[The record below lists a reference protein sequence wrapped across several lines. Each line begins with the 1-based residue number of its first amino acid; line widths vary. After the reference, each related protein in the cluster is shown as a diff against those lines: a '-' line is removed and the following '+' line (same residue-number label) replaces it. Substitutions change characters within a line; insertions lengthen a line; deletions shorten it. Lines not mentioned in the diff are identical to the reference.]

1 MRKPMERKTTLLTT
15 MRQVK
20 DLSPSERHI
29 VDFIFE
35 NLHDVS
41 NMGIVE
47 LGERTFT
54 STTTVKRL
62 CRKLGIE
69 SYTDFRLQLSAE
81 IASYD
86 PINILKG
93 SQDPV
98 GQYDTISDIISK
110 VSDQNAK
117 SIIETST
124 LNNPDVITEVI
135 HLMRE
140 AKRIDFYGIGP
151 SNVVA
156 QDAYIK
162 CMRLGIPS
170 SAIENPMSMRMN
182 VRAYS
187 QGALALLISYTGE
200 TDSIIEVAREL
211 NAVGTTSV
219 SLTSFSENRLASLCT
234 YNLFVQSSE
243 SWDRLGGMS
252 SRISTLNLVDV
263 LFTALMNTS
272 YQEYAD
278 IMNRTN
284 IPNRDT
290 PPETDPPTDGEKA

>member
-1 MRKPMERKTTLLTT
+1 MRKATERKTALLTT

-35 NLHDVS
+35 NLPDVS

-54 STTTVKRL
+54 STATVKRL

-69 SYTDFRLQLSAE
+69 SYSDFRLQLSAE

-86 PINILKG
+86 PINILMG
-93 SQDPV
+93 AQDPV
-98 GQYDTISDIISK
+98 GQYDTVRDIISK

-124 LNNPDVITEVI
+124 LNNAEVI
-135 HLMRE
+135 SEVIRLMRE
-140 AKRIDFYGIGP
+140 AKRIDFYGVGP

-156 QDAYIK
+156 RDAYIK

-170 SAIENPMSMRMN
+170 SAIEAPMSMRMN

-187 QGALALLISYTGE
+187 QGALAFLISYTGE
-200 TDSIIEVAREL
+200 TDSIIEVAEEL
-211 NAVGTTSV
+211 NAVGATSV
-219 SLTSFSENRLASLCT
+219 SLTSFSENRLVSLCT
-234 YNLFVQSSE
+234 HNLFVQSSE

-252 SRISTLNLVDV
+252 SRLSSLNLVDV
-263 LFTALMNTS
+263 LFTALINTS
-272 YQEYAD
+272 YQEYTD
-278 IMNRTN
+278 IMNHTN
-284 IPNRDT
+284 IPNTAQPTKDI
-290 PPETDPPTDGEKA
+290 PPR

>member
-1 MRKPMERKTTLLTT
+1 MSNSYQHKTSLLTT

-35 NLHDVS
+35 NLQDVS

-47 LGERTFT
+47 LGDKTFT

-86 PINILKG
+86 RMNILKG
-93 SQDPV
+93 AQTPV
-98 GQYDTISDIISK
+98 GQYDTTADIISK

-124 LNNPDVITEVI
+124 LNHPDVISEVI
-135 HLMRE
+135 HLMKTAERV
-140 AKRIDFYGIGP
+140 DFYGVGP

-156 QDAYIK
+156 KDAYIK
-162 CMRLGIPS
+162 CLRLGIPS
-170 SAIENPMSMRMN
+170 SAIDDPMSMRMN
-182 VRAYS
+182 VRAYPK
-187 QGALALLISYTGE
+187 GALAILISYTGE
-200 TDSIIEVAREL
+200 TDSIINVAEEL
-211 NAVGTTSV
+211 NAMGVTSV
-219 SLTSFSENRLASLCT
+219 SLTSFSENRLAAMCT
-234 YNLFVQSSE
+234 YNLYVQSSE

-263 LFTALMNTS
+263 LFTALMNTD
-272 YQEYAD
+272 YKKYAN
-278 IMNRTN
+278 IMEHTNVPNRN
-284 IPNRDT
+284 IP
-290 PPETDPPTDGEKA
+290 

>member
-1 MRKPMERKTTLLTT
+1 MNHTIERKSALLTT

-35 NLHDVS
+35 NLQDVS

-69 SYTDFRLQLSAE
+69 SYTNFRLQLSAE

-86 PINILKG
+86 RINILKG
-93 SQDPV
+93 AQDPV
-98 GQYDTISDIISK
+98 GRYDTTADIIGK

-124 LNNPDVITEVI
+124 LNSPDVIGEVI
-135 HLMRE
+135 QLMRS
-140 AKRIDFYGIGP
+140 AQRIDFYGVGP

-156 QDAYIK
+156 KDAYIK

-170 SAIENPMSMRMN
+170 SAIEDPMSMRMN

-187 QGALALLISYTGE
+187 KGALAILISYTGE
-200 TDSIIEVAREL
+200 TDSIIEVAKEL
-211 NAVGTTSV
+211 NAKGITSV
-219 SLTSFSENRLASLCT
+219 SLTSFSENRLATLCT
-234 YNLFVQSSE
+234 HNLYVQSSE

-272 YQEYAD
+272 YQEYVD
-278 IMNRTN
+278 IMNQTN
-284 IPNRDT
+284 IPNR
-290 PPETDPPTDGEKA
+290 ENKG

>member
-1 MRKPMERKTTLLTT
+1 MNQTAKRKTSLLTT

-35 NLHDVS
+35 NLQDVS

-47 LGERTFT
+47 LGDKTFT

-86 PINILKG
+86 RINILQ
-93 SQDPV
+93 SAQNPV
-98 GQYDTISDIISK
+98 GRYDTTADIISK

-117 SIIETST
+117 SIIETGT
-124 LNNPDVITEVI
+124 LNNPDVIAEVI
-135 HLMRE
+135 RLMRT
-140 AKRIDFYGIGP
+140 ATRVDFYGVGP

-156 QDAYIK
+156 KDAYIK

-170 SAIENPMSMRMN
+170 TAIDDPMSMRMN
-182 VRAYS
+182 VRAYPE
-187 QGALALLISYTGE
+187 GALAILISYTGE
-200 TDSIIEVAREL
+200 TDSIIEVAKEL
-211 NAVGTTSV
+211 NAMNITSV
-219 SLTSFSENRLASLCT
+219 SLTSFSENRLTSMCT
-234 YNLFVQSSE
+234 HNLYVQSSE

-263 LFTALMNTS
+263 LFTALMNS
-272 YQEYAD
+272 DYEKYAD
-278 IMNRTN
+278 IMNHTN
-284 IPNRDT
+284 IPNRET
-290 PPETDPPTDGEKA
+290 PEE

>member
-1 MRKPMERKTTLLTT
+1 MNISPKRNTALLTT

-29 VDFIFE
+29 VEFIFE
-35 NLHDVS
+35 NLQDVS

-86 PINILKG
+86 RMNILKG
-93 SQDPV
+93 AQTPV
-98 GQYDTISDIISK
+98 GQYDTIEDIIGK

-124 LNNPDVITEVI
+124 LNNPDVISEVI
-135 HLMRE
+135 HLMKN
-140 AKRIDFYGIGP
+140 AQRIDFYGIGP

-156 QDAYIK
+156 RDASIK

-170 SAIENPMSMRMN
+170 TAIEEPMSMRIN
-182 VRAYS
+182 VRAYPKGS
-187 QGALALLISYTGE
+187 LAFLISYTGE
-200 TDSIIEVAREL
+200 TESILAVAKEL
-211 NAVGTTSV
+211 NALGITSV
-219 SLTSFSENRLASLCT
+219 SLTSFGDNQLASLCT
-234 YNLFVQSSE
+234 HNLYVQSSE

-252 SRISTLNLVDV
+252 SRISTLYLVDV
-263 LFTALMNTS
+263 LFTALMNTD
-272 YQEYAD
+272 YQEYLE

-284 IPNRDT
+284 VPNA
-290 PPETDPPTDGEKA
+290 ESI

>member
-1 MRKPMERKTTLLTT
+1 MNHSQNRKTSLLTN

-35 NLHDVS
+35 NLQDVS

-47 LGERTFT
+47 LGEKTFT

-81 IASYD
+81 IANYD
-86 PINILKG
+86 RMNILKG
-93 SQDPV
+93 AQTPV
-98 GQYDTISDIISK
+98 GQYDTTEDIIAK

-124 LNNPDVITEVI
+124 LNHPEVIAEVI
-135 HLMRE
+135 HLMRTAE
-140 AKRIDFYGIGP
+140 RIDFYGVGP

-156 QDAYIK
+156 KDACIK
-162 CMRLGIPS
+162 CIRLGIPS
-170 SAIENPMSMRMN
+170 SAIEDPVSMRMN
-182 VRAYS
+182 VRAYPK
-187 QGALALLISYTGE
+187 GALGVLISYTGE
-200 TDSIIEVAREL
+200 TDGIINVAKEL
-211 NAVGTTSV
+211 NAMGITSV
-219 SLTSFSENRLASLCT
+219 SLTSFGENRLADLCT
-234 YNLFVQSSE
+234 HNLYVQASE

-263 LFTALMNTS
+263 LFTALMNTD
-272 YQEYAD
+272 YKKYAE
-278 IMNRTN
+278 IMNHTN
-284 IPNRDT
+284 IPNR
-290 PPETDPPTDGEKA
+290 EVL

>member
-1 MRKPMERKTTLLTT
+1 MSNSYQHKTSLLTT

-35 NLHDVS
+35 NLQDVS

-47 LGERTFT
+47 LGDKTST

-86 PINILKG
+86 RMNILKG
-93 SQDPV
+93 AQTPV
-98 GQYDTISDIISK
+98 GQYDTTADIISK

-124 LNNPDVITEVI
+124 LNHPDVISEVI
-135 HLMRE
+135 HLMKTAERV
-140 AKRIDFYGIGP
+140 DFYGVGP

-156 QDAYIK
+156 KDAYIK
-162 CMRLGIPS
+162 CLRLGIPS
-170 SAIENPMSMRMN
+170 SAIDDPMSMRMN
-182 VRAYS
+182 VRAYPK
-187 QGALALLISYTGE
+187 GALAILISYTGE
-200 TDSIIEVAREL
+200 TDSIINVAEEL
-211 NAVGTTSV
+211 NAMGVTSV
-219 SLTSFSENRLASLCT
+219 SLTSFSENRLAAMCT
-234 YNLFVQSSE
+234 YNLYVQSSE

-263 LFTALMNTS
+263 LFTALMNTD
-272 YQEYAD
+272 YKKYAN
-278 IMNRTN
+278 IMEHTNVPNRN
-284 IPNRDT
+284 IP
-290 PPETDPPTDGEKA
+290 

>member
-1 MRKPMERKTTLLTT
+1 MSNSYQHKTSLLTT

-35 NLHDVS
+35 NLQDVS

-47 LGERTFT
+47 LGDKTFT

-86 PINILKG
+86 RMNILKG
-93 SQDPV
+93 AQNPV
-98 GQYDTISDIISK
+98 GQYDTTADIISK

-124 LNNPDVITEVI
+124 LNHPDVISEVI
-135 HLMRE
+135 HLMKTAERV
-140 AKRIDFYGIGP
+140 DFYGVGP

-156 QDAYIK
+156 KDAYIK
-162 CMRLGIPS
+162 CLRLGIPS
-170 SAIENPMSMRMN
+170 SAIDDPMSMRMN
-182 VRAYS
+182 VRAYPK
-187 QGALALLISYTGE
+187 GALAILISYTGE
-200 TDSIIEVAREL
+200 TDSIINVAEEL
-211 NAVGTTSV
+211 NAMGVTSV
-219 SLTSFSENRLASLCT
+219 SLTSFSENRLAAMCT
-234 YNLFVQSSE
+234 YNLYVQSSE

-263 LFTALMNTS
+263 LFTALMNTD
-272 YQEYAD
+272 YKKYAN
-278 IMNRTN
+278 IMEHTNVPNRN
-284 IPNRDT
+284 IP
-290 PPETDPPTDGEKA
+290 

>member
-1 MRKPMERKTTLLTT
+1 MNHAIKRKAALLTA

-35 NLHDVS
+35 NLQDVS

-86 PINILKG
+86 RMNILKG
-93 SQDPV
+93 AQDPV
-98 GQYDTISDIISK
+98 GQYDTTADIIVK

-124 LNNPDVITEVI
+124 LNSPEVISGVI
-135 HLMRE
+135 HLMRS
-140 AKRIDFYGIGP
+140 AQRIDFYGVGP

-170 SAIENPMSMRMN
+170 SAIEDPMSMRMN
-182 VRAYS
+182 VRAYPK
-187 QGALALLISYTGE
+187 GALAFLISYTGE
-200 TDSIIEVAREL
+200 TDSIIEVAKEL
-211 NAVGTTSV
+211 NAMGVTSV
-219 SLTSFSENRLASLCT
+219 SLTSFGENRLVSLCT
-234 YNLFVQSSE
+234 HNLYVQSSE

-252 SRISTLNLVDV
+252 SRISTLYLVDV

-272 YQEYAD
+272 YQEYTD
-278 IMNRTN
+278 IMNKTN
-284 IPNRDT
+284 VPNR
-290 PPETDPPTDGEKA
+290 ETKA

>member
-1 MRKPMERKTTLLTT
+1 MNHTIKRKAALLTA

-35 NLHDVS
+35 NLQDVS

-86 PINILKG
+86 RMNILKG
-93 SQDPV
+93 AQDPV
-98 GQYDTISDIISK
+98 GQYDTTADIIGK

-124 LNNPDVITEVI
+124 LNQPEVI
-135 HLMRE
+135 AEVVHLMHT
-140 AKRIDFYGIGP
+140 AQRIDFYGVGP

-156 QDAYIK
+156 RDAYIK

-170 SAIENPMSMRMN
+170 SAIEDPMSMRMN
-182 VRAYS
+182 VRAYPK
-187 QGALALLISYTGE
+187 GALAVLISYTGE
-200 TDSIIEVAREL
+200 TDSVIEVAKEL
-211 NAVGTTSV
+211 NAMGITSV
-219 SLTSFSENRLASLCT
+219 SLTSFGENRLASLCT
-234 YNLFVQSSE
+234 HNLYVQSSE

-252 SRISTLNLVDV
+252 SRISTLYLVDV

-272 YQEYAD
+272 YQEYTD
-278 IMNRTN
+278 IMNKTN
-284 IPNRDT
+284 VPNR
-290 PPETDPPTDGEKA
+290 ETKA

>member
-1 MRKPMERKTTLLTT
+1 MNNPVKRNSALLTT

-29 VDFIFE
+29 VEFIFE
-35 NLHDVS
+35 NLQDVS

-86 PINILKG
+86 RMNILKG
-93 SQDPV
+93 AQDPV
-98 GQYDTISDIISK
+98 GQYDTVADIISK

-124 LNNPDVITEVI
+124 LNNADVISEVI
-135 HLMRE
+135 QLMHN
-140 AKRIDFYGIGP
+140 ALRIDFYGMGP

-156 QDAYIK
+156 RDAAIK

-170 SAIENPMSMRMN
+170 SAIEDPMSMRMN

-187 QGALALLISYTGE
+187 QGTLAILISYTGE
-200 TDSIIEVAREL
+200 TDSIIDVAKEL
-211 NAVGTTSV
+211 NAMGITSV
-219 SLTSFSENRLASLCT
+219 SLTSFGENRLASLCT
-234 YNLFVQSSE
+234 YNLYVQSSE

-263 LFTALMNTS
+263 LFTALMNTD
-272 YQEYAD
+272 YQKYAD
-278 IMNRTN
+278 IMNHTN
-284 IPNRDT
+284 IPNT
-290 PPETDPPTDGEKA
+290 GSNP